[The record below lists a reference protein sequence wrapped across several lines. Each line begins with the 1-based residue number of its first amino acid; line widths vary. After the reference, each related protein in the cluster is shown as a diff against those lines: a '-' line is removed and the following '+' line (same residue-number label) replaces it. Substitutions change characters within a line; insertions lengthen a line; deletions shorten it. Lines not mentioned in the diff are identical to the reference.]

1 MAATARTRSRRS
13 SHPPLWLVEGLDIV
27 QRKAVP
33 LGVTVAIV
41 VLAATLLAWLAPGVL
56 APTPLVGAAVG
67 LAAVLLG
74 VAAAVATD
82 ASDLTV
88 RGPRHIAAAGG
99 ELVAVL
105 PRDPS
110 VAAAG
115 PLANA
120 IIEVRTPGAPLL
132 LAFATASRDARRANA
147 WTQAIARAL
156 VAEGS
161 GVLRV
166 DLASGRTEDEGLL
179 EVVRDGRRLAEVVS
193 YEPGVK
199 LAELGAGQD
208 HAAALVALTELPARL
223 PRDLDIL
230 LVALPTATSRA
241 VVAAA
246 TALDH
251 VLVVAERDRT
261 SRVDLIASL
270 EALSTAGTQA
280 QVVLL
285 DTPTAMRLAP
295 PVVADP
301 DDGTSRRRGITSI
314 VGTAPVVAAGSDGQ
328 PVPVP
333 DDEAGQDD
341 AEPAAPSGAEVARD
355 PAEGGVSS
363 SADAEVA
370 PEPDDEAGQD
380 DAE

>member
-56 APTPLVGAAVG
+56 APTPLVGAGVG

-82 ASDLTV
+82 ASELTV

-147 WTQAIARAL
+147 WTQAIARVL
-156 VAEGS
+156 V
-161 GVLRV
+161 
-166 DLASGRTEDEGLL
+166 
-179 EVVRDGRRLAEVVS
+179 AEVVS

-199 LAELGAGQD
+199 LAELGAGQV
-208 HAAALVALTELPARL
+208 HAAALAALTELPARL